1 MKDLIDNPASAAGA
15 TETEQP
21 AQPARRGFLGRA
33 GGLALAAGSLAA
45 GSMAAAQGAQA
56 AVKPAAAPTNPKD
69 GVEPF
74 FGVHQGGITTPQ
86 QDYTYLAVF
95 DLQTDQRAD
104 VIALLKRWTDASAKM
119 TRGDV
124 AGPLGNSDGVA
135 SSGAADNPDAP
146 PDPNDIAPG
155 DSGEALGLA
164 PSRLTLTFGFGPGLF
179 EHNGVDRYG
188 LASKRPAAL
197 VDLPKFN
204 GDQLVPE
211 KTGGDLYIQ
220 ACANDA
226 QVAFHAVRQLARLAY
241 GKASL
246 KWVQTGFQASP
257 KDGSTGRNLMGFR
270 DGTNNPSPSDPALM
284 KQFVWADD
292 EGPAWMR
299 NGTYTV
305 VRRIRITLE
314 HWDQMQL
321 SFQEQV
327 VGRRKYTGAPIGKE
341 KEFDPVDLA
350 AQDKDGNPLIPANS
364 HVRLSNPGSNDGMRI
379 LRRGYSYNDGA
390 NFYIE
395 RWPPWRQEVEYD
407 AGLLF
412 VAHQRDPRTGFIPIN
427 QRLAKNDIMNQF
439 ITHVGSGIFATPP
452 GVQEGSYI
460 GAALF
465 EA

>member
-1 MKDLIDNPASAAGA
+1 MKDLSDIPEGPGPSG
-15 TETEQP
+15 TEPP

-45 GSMAAAQGAQA
+45 GSMAASQAAQA
-56 AVKPAAAPTNPKD
+56 AVKPTAAPLNPKD
-69 GVEPF
+69 GIEPF
-74 FGVHQGGITTPQ
+74 FGTHQGGITTPQ

-95 DLQTDQRAD
+95 DLQTDKREE
-104 VIALLKRWTDASAKM
+104 VIELLKRWTDAAAKM
-119 TRGDV
+119 ARGDT
-124 AGPLGNSDGVA
+124 AGPLGNSDGVL
-135 SSGAADNPDAP
+135 SNDPDAP
-146 PDPNDIAPG
+146 PNPDDIAPG

-164 PSRLTLTFGFGPGLF
+164 ASRLTFTFGFGPGMF
-179 EHNGVDRYG
+179 ERDGVDRYG
-188 LASKRPAAL
+188 LAAKRPAAL

-211 KTGGDLYIQ
+211 KTGGDLCIQ

-241 GKASL
+241 GKATL

-257 KDGSTGRNLMGFR
+257 KDGSTGRNLMGFK

-284 KQFVWADD
+284 QQFVWAGD
-292 EGPAWMR
+292 EGPAWMK

-327 VGRRKYTGAPIGKE
+327 VGRRKYSGAPLGKD
-341 KEFDPVDLA
+341 KEFDAVDLA
-350 AQDKDGNPLIPANS
+350 AQDKDGNPVIPANS
-364 HVRLSNPGSNDGMRI
+364 HVRLSNPGSNEGQRI

-427 QRLAKNDIMNQF
+427 ERLAKNDIMNQF

-452 GVQEGSYI
+452 GVREGSYI
-460 GAALF
+460 GAGLF

>member
-1 MKDLIDNPASAAGA
+1 MKDLIDNPAVAGPA
-15 TETEQP
+15 GSEQP
-21 AQPARRGFLGRA
+21 AKPARRGFLGRA

-45 GSMAAAQGAQA
+45 GSVAAAQTAQA
-56 AVKPAAAPTNPKD
+56 APQPAAAPSSNPKD
-69 GVEPF
+69 GIEPF
-74 FGVHQGGITTPQ
+74 FGVHQGGIITPQ

-95 DLQTDQRAD
+95 ELQTDQRAD
-104 VIALLKRWTDASAKM
+104 VIALLKRWTEASAKM

-124 AGPLGNSDGVA
+124 AGPLGNSDGVV
-135 SSGAADNPDAP
+135 GDNPDAP
-146 PDPNDIAPG
+146 PNPNDIAPG

-164 PSRLTLTFGFGPGLF
+164 PSRLTFTFGFGPSLF
-179 EHNGVDRYG
+179 ECNGVDRYG
-188 LASKRPAAL
+188 LAAQRPAAL

-204 GDQLVPE
+204 GDQLVAE

-241 GKASL
+241 GRAAI

-270 DGTNNPSPSDPALM
+270 DGTNNPSPGDPALM
-284 KQFVWADD
+284 SQFVWAGD
-292 EGPAWMR
+292 EGPAWMK

-327 VGRRKYTGAPIGKE
+327 VGRRKYSGAPLGKE
-341 KEFDPVDLA
+341 KEFDPVDLT
-350 AQDKDGNPLIPANS
+350 AQDKDGNPVIPANS
-364 HVRLSNPGSNDGMRI
+364 HVGLSNPGSNDGKRI

-412 VAHQRDPRTGFIPIN
+412 IAHQRDPRTGFIPIN
-427 QRLAKNDIMNQF
+427 QRLAKIDIMNQF

-452 GVQEGSYI
+452 GAREGSYI

-465 EA
+465 ET